1 MKLFIVVF
9 FLLGFQSVCK
19 FFEDI
24 LIWFDGTGNGIDLEW
39 KVFRGDKNYK
49 S

>member
-1 MKLFIVVF
+1 M
-9 FLLGFQSVCK
+9 Q
-19 FFEDI
+19 I
-24 LIWFDGTGNGIDLEW
+24 LWGHSYLIFDGTGNGIDLEW